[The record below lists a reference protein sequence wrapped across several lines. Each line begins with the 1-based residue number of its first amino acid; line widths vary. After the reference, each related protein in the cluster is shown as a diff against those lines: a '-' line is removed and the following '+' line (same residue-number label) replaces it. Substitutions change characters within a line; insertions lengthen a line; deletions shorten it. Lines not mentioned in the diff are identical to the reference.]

1 MKIVIVLAILLAV
14 ALITL
19 FYKKEED
26 TPKMLLSFFV
36 LFSII
41 SLAIVGNVMRSLMP
55 LFLTHI
61 VALVFSYVA
70 LIYYIFRDRKQ
81 FIIWLLPLGTLTLYV
96 VLAWIG
102 NEHIIWFS

>member
-26 TPKMLLSFFV
+26 TFKMLFSFFV
-36 LFSII
+36 LFYII
-41 SLAIVGNVMRSLMP
+41 GLAIVGTVMRSLMP
-55 LFLTHI
+55 LFLAH
-61 VALVFSYVA
+61 VVA
-70 LIYYIFRDRKQ
+70 LIFSYGALLYYIFRDRKQ
-81 FIIWLLPLGTLTLYV
+81 FIIWLLPFGTLALYV